1 MIQKTDKSKKQ
12 NILIVIFTIIYVII
26 SVATAFIAKN
36 GSSVI
41 TIGNNYM
48 QLYSIN
54 GVLSALHFFIC
65 ICLVSIDYK
74 KGRLVSTVLIVAS
87 IFSAIMEMVRS
98 HALNSLPGVINMTV
112 SLISIYLLCDQ
123 LESREKSI
131 VTDYLTNLNNRHGL
145 VLALNKKIA
154 KKDVFYVMYL
164 DFENFKLVNDSL
176 GHRCG
181 DFVLK
186 TISERIQNA
195 VGSKGI
201 LGRIGGDEFIFIL
214 SDKYDPL
221 ETANDILTA
230 INEKIEIPTGDK
242 IVDFYI
248 SAFIGISKFPDDAG
262 DPDSLIKY
270 ADIAMYHSA
279 KNKQQRINFFDN
291 QMEKELHRQVE
302 LERIIKESLA
312 NNSFYLV
319 YQPQYILDGKKLRGF
334 ESLIRLKTDAG
345 EFISPGEFI
354 PVAERSDLILDI
366 DDYVIR
372 RALREFKEP
381 LERSNRSFIVSVN
394 ISAKNITFPGFAE
407 RLKTMLEEADFPSEC
422 FEIEITEYC
431 LAASVEVTIDNI
443 QKLRDMGVHVALD
456 DFGTG
461 YTSLSYLAKLPI
473 NLLKIDKSLVDNIGT
488 DEKSRE
494 FANAVISMG
503 HLMNCEVISEG
514 VENETQLDILREQSC
529 DFIQGYV
536 WSRPLDYKNAVEL
549 CCGEKHDF

>member
-1 MIQKTDKSKKQ
+1 MNQKNDKSKKQ
-12 NILIVIFTIIYVII
+12 NILIVILTIIYMII
-26 SVATAFIAKN
+26 SVATALIAKN
-36 GSSVI
+36 GSRVI
-41 TIGNNYM
+41 TIGKSYM
-48 QLYSIN
+48 QLHTLN

-65 ICLVSIDYK
+65 ICMVSTDYK
-74 KGRLVSTVLIVAS
+74 KGRVVSTVLIAVS

-98 HALNSLPGVINMTV
+98 HALNSLPGVINMIV

-131 VTDYLTNLNNRHGL
+131 VTDYLTKLNNRHGL

-154 KKDVFYVMYL
+154 KKESFYVMYL

-186 TISERIQNA
+186 TISERIQDT

-221 ETANDILTA
+221 KTANDILTA

-248 SAFIGISKFPDDAG
+248 SAFIGISKHPDDAG

-279 KNKQQRINFFDN
+279 KNKQKRINFFDN

-312 NNSFYLV
+312 DNSFYLV

-334 ESLIRLKTDAG
+334 ESLIRLKTNAG

-354 PVAERSDLILDI
+354 PVAERSDLILEI

-381 LERSNRSFIVSVN
+381 VERSNRSFIVSVN

-407 RLKTMLEEADFPSEC
+407 RLKTMLDEVDFPAEC

-431 LAASVEVTIDNI
+431 LAASVDVTIDNI
-443 QKLRDMGVHVALD
+443 QKLRDMGIHVALD

-473 NLLKIDKSLVDNIGT
+473 NLLKIDKSLVDNIVT

-536 WSRPLDYKNAVEL
+536 WSRPLDYNKAVEL
-549 CCGEKHDF
+549 CCGEMLDF